1 MLQLGN
7 DVASIEDI
15 ARFTLESRQK
25 LLVLNRTMEKLEG
38 VVLNK
43 VVNKNNFPKDSHN
56 CHATLPK
63 RRLSKLSTVIV
74 TSFAA
79 VFSLVYYLKS

>member
-1 MLQLGN
+1 
-7 DVASIEDI
+7 
-15 ARFTLESRQK
+15 
-25 LLVLNRTMEKLEG
+25 MEKLEG

-43 VVNKNNFPKDSHN
+43 VDNKANFPKDSYN
-56 CHATLPK
+56 CRAVPK

-79 VFSLVYYLKS
+79 VVSLVYYLKS